1 VYEDGVIELTVSAD
15 AAGQR
20 LDKLVRRALRDVPL
34 SHVYK
39 MFRTR
44 KIRVNGARGRPEQIL
59 AEGDRV
65 AIRGDE
71 ERLLAPAEG
80 APGARAAPRPVRPT
94 FRVLLEDEHLLAADK
109 PAGLAAHPGSGISGA
124 TLVEEVR
131 AHLRVPDDLPPGEFR
146 PSPAHRLDRETS
158 GVVLVA
164 KTRRAMVRLG
174 ELFGAGDEVRKTY
187 LALAKGRMPR
197 PSGVID
203 LPLAEH
209 EQTARSRERRGV
221 NLQEA
226 VTRWQA
232 VAANRDASLLSIR
245 IETGRTH
252 QIRRHLASVG
262 HPVAG
267 DRRHGD
273 FAFNRTAR
281 ARWGL
286 DRMFLHAWRLEIP
299 HPVTG
304 APLRIAAPLPA
315 ELLRVLS
322 AANLEPPPGA
332 GGESRPPPL
341 DRPPGDR

>member
-1 VYEDGVIELTVSAD
+1 VIELTVSAD

-20 LDKLVRRALRDVPL
+20 LDKYVRRALPGVPL

-44 KIRVNGARGRPEQIL
+44 KVRVNGLRGRPEQIL
-59 AEGDRV
+59 AGGDRI

-71 ERLLAPAEG
+71 ERLLAPPEKG
-80 APGARAAPRPVRPT
+80 AAARPARPT
-94 FRVLLEDEHLLAADK
+94 FRVLLEDEHLLAVDK
-109 PAGLAAHPGSGISGA
+109 PAGLAAHPGSGIEGA
-124 TLVEEVR
+124 TLVEEAR
-131 AHLRVPDDLPPGEFR
+131 AYLRVPDDLPPGEFR
-146 PSPAHRLDRETS
+146 PSPAHRLDRDTS

-164 KTRRAMVRLG
+164 KTRKAMVRLG
-174 ELFGAGDEVRKTY
+174 EIFTEGDDLGKTY
-187 LALAKGRMPR
+187 LALVKGKMSR
-197 PSGVID
+197 PTGAID

-209 EQTARSRERRGV
+209 EQTARSKARRGV

-226 VTRWQA
+226 LTRWQQLS
-232 VAANRDASLLSIR
+232 ANRDAALLSVA

-252 QIRRHLASVG
+252 QIRRHLAAVG

-273 FAFNRTAR
+273 FPFNREAR

-286 DRMFLHAWRLEIP
+286 RRMFLHAWRLSLP

-304 APLRIAAPLPA
+304 RRLAGSPTRGARG
-315 ELLRVLS
+315 RV
-322 AANLEPPPGA
+322 
-332 GGESRPPPL
+332 ESRRNSPP
-341 DRPPGDR
+341 

>member
-1 VYEDGVIELTVSAD
+1 VYEGRVIEITVSAD
-15 AAGQR
+15 GAGQR

-44 KIRVNGARGRPEQIL
+44 KVRVNGARGRPEQIL

-71 ERLLAPAEG
+71 ERLLGPAEG
-80 APGARAAPRPVRPT
+80 SSAGRAPAPRPARPT
-94 FRVLLEDEHLLAADK
+94 FRVLLEDEHLLAVDK
-109 PAGLAAHPGSGISGA
+109 PAGLAAHPGSGITGP
-124 TLVEEVR
+124 TLVDEVR
-131 AHLRVPDDLPPGEFR
+131 AYLAVPDALPPGEFR

-164 KTRRAMVRLG
+164 KTRKAMVRLG
-174 ELFGAGDEVRKTY
+174 ELFTEGDEVRKTY
-187 LALAKGRMPR
+187 LALAKGKMPR
-197 PSGVID
+197 PAGVVD
-203 LPLAEH
+203 VPLSEH
-209 EQTARSRERRGV
+209 EQTARSRDRRGV
-221 NLQEA
+221 NFQEA
-226 VTRWQA
+226 ITRWQSL
-232 VAANRDASLLSIR
+232 AANRDASLLSIR

-252 QIRRHLASVG
+252 QIRRHLAAVG

-267 DRRHGD
+267 DRRYGD

-315 ELLRVLS
+315 GLLQVLS
-322 AANLEPPPGA
+322 AANLEAPPGA
-332 GGESRPPPL
+332 AADVARL
-341 DRPPGDR
+341 DRPRQDR